1 MISTT
6 THTEESKQLLKK
18 YFGYD
23 SFRQNQAEIINSVLQ
38 NKDVLA
44 LMPTGG
50 GKSICFQIPALI
62 KEGITI
68 VISPLIALMKDQVE
82 SLKANGIEAEFLN
95 SSLSSLEEY
104 DIVDKCKSGA
114 IKLLYV
120 SPEKLIS
127 SINGLLRELPISLFE
142 VDEAHC
148 ISQWGHDFRPEYTK
162 MGMIRDVFP
171 TIPFIAL
178 TATADKIT
186 RKDIITQLQLNEPDV
201 YISSFNRSNLSL
213 SVRAGLKPENK
224 LKEIVQF
231 IKSKPNESGIIYCLS
246 RSGTEKLSASLNA
259 AGIKSSF
266 YHAGMSNDDRSRTQE
281 LFINDDLK
289 IVCAT
294 IAFGMGIDKSNVRW
308 VIHYNLPKAIE
319 GYYQEI
325 GRAGRDGLTSDTIL
339 FYNSADLQMLLRFAQ
354 DGKFA
359 DINIAKLR
367 RMQDYAEAKICRRR
381 ILLNYFSE
389 EYTENCGNCDVC
401 KNPPTYIDGKIIAQ
415 KILSGII
422 RTEEKVGNTM
432 LINILRGSQNKDLLA
447 AGYDKLKTYGVGK
460 EFTYEEW
467 SLYILQLLQLGI
479 IEMAYDE
486 GFLLKVTELGI
497 RVLKS
502 DEALQLTKAIPR
514 EKIEKVTSTLRR
526 AQGDSATRGEKFE
539 TLSVAEPS
547 DIFEHLRLLRKELA
561 TRDNM
566 PPYVVFSDKSLK
578 EMEAAL
584 PRTKEEM
591 LNISGVGEIKFEKY
605 GYLFLEKII
614 SLVGPGK
621 SKIEY
626 EGISEDLIMRC
637 IQELKNAEINPT
649 LTNITNILIGKSGR
663 NTEYHVNS
671 LNTFGV
677 VNPDDVDELKAEIKA
692 HLGKL
697 KQIELNEASDFF
709 NEPIFNNYTE
719 AQKEKLKRRVAAI
732 PILRKTEEIT
742 ADYILEQRKTHSR
755 AFEPWSEEETNAFIN
770 AIEYTNDLDFL
781 CEVFQRNH
789 NSMKGAFKK
798 LGVGK

>member
-6 THTEESKQLLKK
+6 KHTEESKQLLKK

-127 SINGLLRELPISLFE
+127 SINGLLRELPISLFV

-246 RSGTEKLSASLNA
+246 RSGTEKLSQALNA

-325 GRAGRDGLTSDTIL
+325 GRAGRDGLASDTIL

-502 DEALQLTKAIPR
+502 DEALQLTKAVAR
-514 EKIEKVTSTLRR
+514 EKVASR
-526 AQGDSATRGEKFE
+526 ASATRGEKFAP
-539 TLSVAEPS
+539 LSVSEPS
-547 DIFEHLRLLRKELA
+547 DIFEHLRQLRKELA

-578 EMEAAL
+578 EMESAL

-591 LNISGVGEIKFEKY
+591 LDISGVGEIKFEKY

-621 SKIEY
+621 TKIEY
-626 EGISEDLIMRC
+626 EAISEELIIRC
-637 IQELKNAEINPT
+637 INELKNAEINPT
-649 LTNITNILIGKSGR
+649 LANISNVLIGKSGR
-663 NTEYHVNS
+663 NTEYQALS

-677 VNPDDVDELKAEIKA
+677 INPDDVDELRVEIKS

-697 KQIELNEASDFF
+697 KQLELNEASDFF

-719 AQKEKLKRRVAAI
+719 AEKEKLKRTVAAI

-755 AFEPWSEEETNAFIN
+755 AFEPWSEEETNAFIKV
-770 AIEYTNDLDFL
+770 IEYTNDLDFL

-798 LGVGK
+798 LGVRK

>member
-6 THTEESKQLLKK
+6 THTEESKHLLKK

-104 DIVDKCKSGA
+104 DIVEKCKSGA

-127 SINGLLRELPISLFE
+127 SINGLLRELPISLFV

-246 RSGTEKLSASLNA
+246 RSGTEKLSQALNA

-325 GRAGRDGLTSDTIL
+325 GRAGRDGLASDTIL
-339 FYNSADLQMLLRFAQ
+339 YYNSADLQMLLRFAQ

-460 EFTYEEW
+460 EFSYEEW

-486 GFLLKVTELGI
+486 SFILKVTALGQK
-497 RVLKS
+497 VLRS
-502 DEALQLTKAIPR
+502 EDALQLSKAIPR
-514 EKIEKVTSTLRR
+514 EKVEKKSVSRASTTK
-526 AQGDSATRGEKFE
+526 AEKFAP
-539 TLSVAEPS
+539 LSVSEPS
-547 DIFEHLRLLRKELA
+547 DIFEHLRQLRKELA

-626 EGISEDLIMRC
+626 EAISEDLIIRC

-649 LTNITNILIGKSGR
+649 LTNIANILIGKSGR
-663 NTEYHVNS
+663 NTEYQALS
-671 LNTFGV
+671 LNSFGV
-677 VNPDDVDELKAEIKA
+677 VNPDDVDELKTEIKA

-697 KQIELNEASDFF
+697 KQIELNEASGFF

-719 AQKEKLKRRVAAI
+719 AQKEKLKRTVAAI

-755 AFEPWSEEETNAFIN
+755 AFEPWSEEETNAFLQ

-798 LGVGK
+798 LGKV

>member
-6 THTEESKQLLKK
+6 THTEESKLLLKK

-104 DIVDKCKSGA
+104 DIVEKCKSGA

-127 SINGLLRELPISLFE
+127 SINGLLRELPISLFV

-246 RSGTEKLSASLNA
+246 RSGTEKLSHALNA

-266 YHAGMSNDDRSRTQE
+266 YHAGMSNEDRSRTQE

-325 GRAGRDGLTSDTIL
+325 GRAGRDGLASDTIL
-339 FYNSADLQMLLRFAQ
+339 YYNSADLQMLLRFAQ

-432 LINILRGSQNKDLLA
+432 LINILRGSQNKGLLA

-460 EFTYEEW
+460 EFSYEEW

-502 DEALQLTKAIPR
+502 DEALQLTKAMPR
-514 EKIEKVTSTLRR
+514 EKVEKVASTLRR
-526 AQGDSATRGEKFE
+526 AQGDSATKAEKFT
-539 TLSVAEPS
+539 TLSISEPS
-547 DIFEHLRLLRKELA
+547 DIFEHLRQLRKELA

-584 PRTKEEM
+584 PRTKEDM

-621 SKIEY
+621 NKIEY
-626 EGISEDLIMRC
+626 ETISEELIIRC
-637 IQELKNAEINPT
+637 INELKNAEINPT
-649 LTNITNILIGKSGR
+649 LANISNVLIGKSGR
-663 NTEYHVNS
+663 NTEYQALS

-677 VNPDDVDELKAEIKA
+677 VNPDDVDELRIEIKI
-692 HLGKL
+692 HLNKL
-697 KQIELNEASDFF
+697 RKIELEDTTEFF

-719 AQKEKLKRRVAAI
+719 AQKEKLKRTVAAI

-755 AFEPWSEEETNAFIN
+755 AFEPWSEEETNAFIQ

-798 LGVGK
+798 LGKV

>member
-1 MISTT
+1 MCFLVF
-6 THTEESKQLLKK
+6 LL
-18 YFGYD
+18 
-23 SFRQNQAEIINSVLQ
+23 L
-38 NKDVLA
+38 
-44 LMPTGG
+44 
-50 GKSICFQIPALI
+50 
-62 KEGITI
+62 
-68 VISPLIALMKDQVE
+68 
-82 SLKANGIEAEFLN
+82 
-95 SSLSSLEEY
+95 
-104 DIVDKCKSGA
+104 
-114 IKLLYV
+114 
-120 SPEKLIS
+120 
-127 SINGLLRELPISLFE
+127 
-142 VDEAHC
+142 H
-148 ISQWGHDFRPEYTK
+148 
-162 MGMIRDVFP
+162 
-171 TIPFIAL
+171 L

-246 RSGTEKLSASLNA
+246 RSGTEKLSQALNA

-325 GRAGRDGLTSDTIL
+325 GRAGRDGLASDTIL

-486 GFLLKVTELGI
+486 GFILKVTDLGI
-497 RVLKS
+497 RVLRS
-502 DEALQLTKAIPR
+502 DEALQLTKAVAR
-514 EKIEKVTSTLRR
+514 EKVEKGVASR
-526 AQGDSATRGEKFE
+526 ASATRAEKFAS
-539 TLSVAEPS
+539 LSVSEPS
-547 DIFEHLRLLRKELA
+547 DIFEHLSQLRKELA

-614 SLVGPGK
+614 SLVGPANN
-621 SKIEY
+621 KIEY
-626 EGISEDLIMRC
+626 EAISEELIIRC
-637 IQELKNAEINPT
+637 INELKNAEINPT
-649 LTNITNILIGKSGR
+649 LANISNVLIGKSGR
-663 NTEYHVNS
+663 NTEYQALS

-677 VNPDDVDELKAEIKA
+677 INPDDVDELRVEIKS

-697 KQIELNEASDFF
+697 KQLELNEASDFF

-719 AQKEKLKRRVAAI
+719 AQKEKLKRTVAAI

-755 AFEPWSEEETNAFIN
+755 AFEPWSEEETNAFIKV
-770 AIEYTNDLDFL
+770 IEYTNDLDFL

-798 LGVGK
+798 LGAGR

>member
-1 MISTT
+1 MVSTT

-95 SSLSSLEEY
+95 SSLSSIEEY

-127 SINGLLRELPISLFE
+127 SINGLLRELPISLFV

-162 MGMIRDVFP
+162 MGMIREVFP

-246 RSGTEKLSASLNA
+246 RSGTEKLSAALNA

-266 YHAGMSNDDRSRTQE
+266 YHAGMSNDARSRTQE

-325 GRAGRDGLTSDTIL
+325 GRAGRDGLVSDTIL
-339 FYNSADLQMLLRFAQ
+339 YYNSADLQMLLRFAQ

-486 GFLLKVTELGI
+486 SFILKVTALGQK
-497 RVLKS
+497 VLRS
-502 DEALQLTKAIPR
+502 DDALQLTKAVAR
-514 EKIEKVTSTLRR
+514 EKVASALRR
-526 AQGDSATRGEKFE
+526 AQGDSATKKEKFAP
-539 TLSVAEPS
+539 LSVSEPS
-547 DIFEHLRLLRKELA
+547 NVFEYLRQLRKELA

-591 LNISGVGEIKFEKY
+591 LNISGVGEIKFDKY

-614 SLVGPGK
+614 SLVGPANN
-621 SKIEY
+621 KIEY
-626 EGISEDLIMRC
+626 EAISEELIVRC
-637 IQELKNAEINPT
+637 ISELKNAEINPT
-649 LTNITNILIGKSGR
+649 LANISNVLIGKSGR
-663 NTEYHVNS
+663 NTEYQALS

-677 VNPDDVDELKAEIKA
+677 VNPDDVDELRIEIKS

-697 KQIELNEASDFF
+697 KQLELNEASDFF

-719 AQKEKLKRRVAAI
+719 AEKEKLKRTVANI

-781 CEVFQRNH
+781 CDVFQRNH